1 MASSWLRQIRDHRWL
16 AVRALV
22 VGWTALL
29 LFWVVVARLMRLDDW
44 LFMGGIV
51 NIRPWWPDPARNPF
65 VHVAVGAAVNAAA
78 GWLVGRFH
86 RDHRTSMVLLF
97 FISLLLISDLPRFIP
112 ATMASW
118 GDGLFWGIVATDF
131 TFMRLPILVAG
142 IWGVRD
148 RRQPVAHPLKAGVVT
163 S

>member
-1 MASSWLRQIRDHRWL
+1 M
-16 AVRALV
+16 RALV

-29 LFWVVVARLMRLDDW
+29 LFWVIVARLMRLDDW

-78 GWLVGRFH
+78 GWLVGHFH

-97 FISLLLISDLPRFIP
+97 FMSLLLIGDLPRFIP
-112 ATMASW
+112 AAMASW